1 MRGESLQKL
10 TQKKAA
16 MEELRKKVI
25 FRKQIKNDK
34 IPFIITWNV
43 LNGLKS
49 LIQRQILIY
58 LKKAWF
64 IYMLFTTELLQI
76 QGKKNLKIKRLE
88 KIYAKSLYNGTLFR
102 YIQEWSANTC
112 YNINK
117 F

>member
-58 LKKAWF
+58 LKKNM
-64 IYMLFTTELLQI
+64 IHL
-76 QGKKNLKIKRLE
+76 
-88 KIYAKSLYNGTLFR
+88 YAVYNRITSDPR
-102 YIQEWSANTC
+102 
-112 YNINK
+112 
-117 F
+117 